1 MPPPAARLPVI
12 DISGLRGTESERRE
26 TGEAI
31 RAACRDTGFFYV
43 VGHGIDTRHIRRLES
58 LSREFFALPLE
69 EKLEIEMT
77 HGGRAW
83 RGYFPVGREL
93 TSGRPDIKEGLYFG
107 TELPADHPKVLA
119 GTPLHGAN
127 LFPRKPTGLRAA
139 VLQYLDAVTDLGHLL
154 ARGLSRSLGRP
165 ESFLAERYTADPL
178 VLFRIFHYPALA
190 GTAREEWSVGEHT
203 DYGLLTILWQDEA
216 GGLEIRSNQEWI
228 AAPPLPDS
236 FLCNLGDM
244 LDRMTGGRYRSTPHR
259 VRNLADRPRLSF
271 ALFFDPAFDT
281 TVEPIEAERAALD
294 DRADRWDGAS
304 VHDFCGTY
312 GEYLLGKVS
321 RVFPELGTRF
331 LTRRSR

>member
-1 MPPPAARLPVI
+1 M
-12 DISGLRGTESERRE
+12 
-26 TGEAI
+26 
-31 RAACRDTGFFYV
+31 
-43 VGHGIDTRHIRRLES
+43 
-58 LSREFFALPLE
+58 
-69 EKLEIEMT
+69 
-77 HGGRAW
+77 
-83 RGYFPVGREL
+83 
-93 TSGRPDIKEGLYFG
+93 
-107 TELPADHPKVLA
+107 
-119 GTPLHGAN
+119 
-127 LFPRKPTGLRAA
+127 
-139 VLQYLDAVTDLGHLL
+139 LQYLDAVTDLGHLL
-154 ARGLSRSLGRP
+154 ARGLSRSLSRP

-190 GTAREEWSVGEHT
+190 GAAREEWSVGEHT

-216 GGLEIRSNQEWI
+216 GGLEIRSEKQWI

-236 FLCNLGDM
+236 FICNLGDM

-281 TVEPIEAERAALD
+281 TVEPIEPERAALD

-304 VHDFCGTY
+304 VHDLCGTY